1 MCTLVAKSG
10 DPWYYVMDKDKGKDD
25 SSKMKKGGGHGR
37 HSKDERRRERGQD
50 NRVRIALRFMQR

>member
-25 SSKMKKGGGHGR
+25 SSKMKRAAGTDDTAKTREGR
-37 HSKDERRRERGQD
+37 KEDKIIELE
-50 NRVRIALRFMQR
+50 